1 MLLILGK
8 TGIASA
14 WPEPV
19 RSAAVSAVW
28 EGKKSSR
35 DLEVPA
41 LVKLLRAM
49 ITNLELLELLVQQ
62 EEKKV
67 NKLKIT
73 IIINNTR
80 SQLCICVQCSEGLG
94 Y

>member
-1 MLLILGK
+1 M
-8 TGIASA
+8 
-14 WPEPV
+14 
-19 RSAAVSAVW
+19 
-28 EGKKSSR
+28 
-35 DLEVPA
+35 
-41 LVKLLRAM
+41 KLLRAM

>member
-1 MLLILGK
+1 MARTSQGCCCIC
-8 TGIASA
+8 
-14 WPEPV
+14 
-19 RSAAVSAVW
+19 RVW

-49 ITNLELLELLVQQ
+49 VTNLELLELLVQQ

-80 SQLCICVQCSEGLG
+80 SRLCICVQCSEGLG